1 MLFMSKLG
9 NKNFALMGKMMDLLQ
24 DRHQVIAGNIAN
36 VNTPNYQR
44 RAFKFEDS
52 LRYAMEQGSV
62 AGYRNTQGYVDRP
75 KVTPV
80 RNNGNN
86 VDIDLEM
93 LQMRENSSYYKVMT
107 ELYNKKSGLVKRAIR
122 GGN

>member
-9 NKNFALMGKMMDLLQ
+9 NKNFALMGKMLDLTAEKQ
-24 DRHQVIAGNIAN
+24 RVIAGNISN

-44 RAFKFEDS
+44 QNFNFQDS
-52 LRYAMEQGSV
+52 LRYAMESGSIKD
-62 AGYRNTQGYVDRP
+62 YRKVEGWMHQP
-75 KVTPV
+75 KTTAV

-93 LQMRENSSYYKVMT
+93 LNMRENSSYYEIIT
-107 ELYNKKSGLVKRAIR
+107 SFYKKQSGLVKQAIR
-122 GGN
+122 GSN

>member
-9 NKNFALMGKMMDLLQ
+9 NKNFALLGKMLDLTAEKH
-24 DRHQVIAGNIAN
+24 RVIAGNISN

-44 RAFKFEDS
+44 RQYNFDDS
-52 LRYAMEQGSV
+52 LRYAMENGSV
-62 AGYRNTQGYVDRP
+62 KDYRRVEGWISRP
-75 KVTPV
+75 KTTPV

-93 LQMRENSSYYKVMT
+93 LNMRENSSYYNIIT
-107 ELYNKKSGLVKRAIR
+107 DFYNSKSKMVKKAISG
-122 GGN
+122 GS

>member
-9 NKNFALMGKMMDLLQ
+9 NKNFALLGKMLDLTASKH
-24 DRHQVIAGNIAN
+24 RVISGNISN

-44 RAFKFEDS
+44 RDYNFKES
-52 LRYAMEQGSV
+52 LRYAMDTGSV
-62 AGYRNTQGYVDRP
+62 KGYREVEGWVGRP
-75 KVTPV
+75 KTTAV

-93 LQMRENSSYYKVMT
+93 LNMRENSSYYNMMT
-107 ELYNKKSGLVKRAIR
+107 EFYNKKSNMVKKAIQ
-122 GGN
+122 GGR